1 MLVFPEILASHDKDQ
16 FVCQTFVCDQKTQ
29 QTRTFSTNTFGGQII
44 FADVFPCLIVTPHS
58 SGRPGAQPGCQ
69 LTSHLWADSGD

>member
-16 FVCQTFVCDQKTQ
+16 FVRQTFVCDQKTQ
-29 QTRTFSTNTFGGQII
+29 QMRTFSTNTFGGHII

-58 SGRPGAQPGCQ
+58 SGRPGAQLGQ
-69 LTSHLWADSGD
+69 HIASLA